1 MPLSRTTTH
10 RRATAFLVA
19 VIFALA
25 LPAAA
30 QAGFE
35 PPVTVTPSGGDPFGY
50 PSDVGFDASGG
61 VTVQS
66 VSGGTVFVYTR
77 PAGASSF
84 TGNTQGTGSRA
95 SLAVAANGA
104 AVSIWRASATSVHVG
119 YRASAGVGFNT
130 SAASF
135 TGSSLTTVAAGI
147 DATGNAVVAW
157 ADADGIHYSLSSGA
171 SFGPAQDAPF
181 GPGSSFEGRGSD
193 PQRDYGPRA
202 FRDNAGNVILAFRNG
217 ADPTLAHRATDGTW
231 TSTVLPGGPSTDL
244 HADADPTSQR
254 LIVGYA
260 TAGTFRAFEGSTAST
275 VGTIQL
281 SQPSSES
288 PILAVAVRRGGAE
301 DLALW
306 RDDTNALR
314 SASCLEGF
322 APTTVAPSAGNGV
335 MAAVTSGSDQLAD
348 YPGPGGL
355 ARSSRAPGGGWATD
369 TYAVENFGTFAIGSG
384 YNGEA
389 LGTIVD
395 YPDDTAITGLPYS
408 GAVAPAATCAGPNS
422 PPADGRHPTATQL
435 SCGYHPLTAI
445 DTCTAI
451 VRDTAP
457 SGPSRPTGA
466 VRLVASG
473 GIAGNG
479 VFASGSTC
487 QLTGSGPPG
496 SAACSVEYIPPTFGL
511 TKLQAG
517 YAGDA
522 SHAPST
528 TGAPPA
534 TPKAC
539 PKSKAKT
546 VTCADPGGTPGVCK
560 APGPVYPQ
568 CYQPSVIPTA
578 CSTGVI
584 GSTCQGAEN
593 YTAACGSIGTGLPQC
608 AVKLSSVPAQFCGPI
623 GSGLPA
629 CTGVNNPI
637 TICGASGT
645 ALPQCS
651 FQTKVVGAVL
661 DAGSGTG
668 EVEETLSCPAPAAKA
683 GGSPVGVA
691 SKPSGGG
698 SCQIST
704 SLNAYVAA
712 QTSVLRPYTGDF
724 AGIYRG
730 LADSYYA
737 ACNCSS
743 TFAQNPTE
751 LGTRNHDIAYN
762 RTRALLGSTLT
773 AVRFRAGLTTV
784 REVDGWYDSLTMR
797 SNEGKSYIGP
807 REIWDPTFTYPS
819 GSLVGLFARNLT
831 GQLAL
836 AVDEGHE
843 FFKGTGASAKQSGAT
858 AATSALR
865 PSRRKKAQGALVT
878 RNLRLRAGQSVTLR
892 LHLAAAVGRRL
903 LRSAGGK
910 ATVVPMRIAS
920 AYGRKGRPAVRF
932 VDFPLRIRH
941 RAPEQ
946 RKR

>member
-1 MPLSRTTTH
+1 MALSRTTTH
-10 RRATAFLVA
+10 RRATAFLIAMIV
-19 VIFALA
+19 ALA
-25 LPAAA
+25 LPTAAE
-30 QAGFE
+30 AGFE
-35 PPVTVTPSGGDPFGY
+35 PPVTVTPSGGDPFDY
-50 PSDVGFDASGG
+50 PSDVGFDANGG

-77 PAGASSF
+77 PAGGGSF
-84 TGNTQGTGSRA
+84 TGNTQGTGTRA

-104 AVSIWRASATSVHVG
+104 AVSVWRASATSVHVG
-119 YRASAGVGFNT
+119 YRASAGAGFNT

-135 TGSSLTTVAAGI
+135 SGSSLTTVAAGI

-157 ADADGIHYSLSSGA
+157 ADADGIHYSLSSGG
-171 SFGPAQDAPF
+171 SCGPAQDAPF

-231 TSTVLPGGPSTDL
+231 TSTVLPGGASTDL

-275 VGTIQL
+275 AGTVQL
-281 SQPSSES
+281 SQPSSAS
-288 PILAVAVRRGGAE
+288 PILSVAVRRGGAE

-306 RDDTNALR
+306 RDDANALR
-314 SASCLEGF
+314 SASCLDGF
-322 APTTVAPSAGNGV
+322 APATVAPGAGNGV
-335 MAAVTSGSDQLAD
+335 MAAVTSGSDQLAY
-348 YPGPGGL
+348 YPGEGGL
-355 ARSSRAPGGGWATD
+355 ARSSRSPGAGWTTD
-369 TYAVENFGTFAIGSG
+369 TYAVGNFGTFAIGSG
-384 YNGEA
+384 YDGQA
-389 LGTIVD
+389 LGTFVD
-395 YPDDTAITGLPYS
+395 YPADTAITGFPYS

-435 SCGYHPLTAI
+435 SCGYHPLTAS

-451 VRDTAP
+451 VRDASTGAP
-457 SGPSRPTGA
+457 TRPTGA
-466 VRLVASG
+466 VRLIASG

-496 SAACSVEYIPPTFGL
+496 TAACSVEYIPPTFGL
-511 TKLQAG
+511 TKLQAD

-539 PKSKAKT
+539 PKSKGKT

-578 CSTGVI
+578 CATGVI
-584 GSTCQGAEN
+584 GTTCQAADN

-608 AVKLSSVPAQFCGPI
+608 AVKSSSVPAQFCGPI

-637 TICGASGT
+637 TVCGASGSG
-645 ALPQCS
+645 LPQCS
-651 FQTKVVGAVL
+651 FQTKVTGAVL

-668 EVEETLSCPAPAAKA
+668 EVEETLSCPAAAAKA
-683 GGSPVGVA
+683 SGSPVGVA
-691 SKPSGGG
+691 AKPSGGG
-698 SCQIST
+698 SCQVST

-712 QTSVLRPYTGDF
+712 QTSVLRPYAGDF
-724 AGIYRG
+724 AGIYRA
-730 LADSYYA
+730 LAESYFA
-737 ACNCSS
+737 ACNCISA
-743 TFAQNPTE
+743 FAQNPTE
-751 LGTRNHDIAYN
+751 LGTRNHDIAYG
-762 RTRALLGSTLT
+762 RTRSLLGSTLT
-773 AVRFRAGLTTV
+773 AARFHAGLTTV
-784 REVDGWYDSLTMR
+784 REIDGWFDNLTKR
-797 SNEGKSYIGP
+797 SNEGKAYSGP
-807 REIWDPTFTYPS
+807 AEIWDPSFTYAD
-819 GSLVGLFARNLT
+819 GSLVGLFGRNLT
-831 GQLAL
+831 GALAR
-836 AVDEGHE
+836 AVDEGHDL
-843 FFKGTGASAKQSGAT
+843 FGRTGSAARQSGAT
-858 AATSALR
+858 AAGSAVR
-865 PSRRKKAQGALVT
+865 TPQRKKAQGALVT
-878 RNLRLRAGQSVTLR
+878 RSLRLRAGQSVTVR
-892 LHLAAAVGRRL
+892 LHLPAAVGRRL
-903 LRSAGGK
+903 LRTAGAK
-910 ATVVPMRIAS
+910 ATVVPMRVAS
-920 AYGRKGRPAVRF
+920 AYGSKGRPTVRF
-932 VDFPLRIRH
+932 VDFPLRIR
-941 RAPEQ
+941 RGAPAP